1 MNFERLDILRDPIG
15 HPSKMLLTIAFA
27 HSFCILFGVSRYITG
42 LNRISDLKGIFIL
55 NFLKAFIFNFEC
67 LEILRASIGH
77 PSKKLLSIEF
87 AHSFCILFRASRCIV
102 GLDQTFELK
111 VIFV

>member
-42 LNRISDLKGIFIL
+42 LNRISDLKGIFI
-55 NFLKAFIFNFEC
+55 
-67 LEILRASIGH
+67 
-77 PSKKLLSIEF
+77 
-87 AHSFCILFRASRCIV
+87 
-102 GLDQTFELK
+102 
-111 VIFV
+111 